1 MTKFVAISAVKSVG
15 VTEKYV
21 KQTYDA
27 LVNASTNLEIV
38 AKQISFLPVREQ
50 RKFLRLL
57 LNYIE
62 EVANKSKYKTME
74 SIAMEDTIKLCLR
87 LIDVVNDHYFEQ
99 DEEYMAKEG
108 M

>member
-1 MTKFVAISAVKSVG
+1 
-15 VTEKYV
+15 
-21 KQTYDA
+21 
-27 LVNASTNLEIV
+27 
-38 AKQISFLPVREQ
+38 
-50 RKFLRLL
+50 
-57 LNYIE
+57 
-62 EVANKSKYKTME
+62 ME